1 MKLRRPGDMKFGE
14 KTKRLSRKIIF
25 ITYLLPHN
33 LREHNKLFDANKKTF
48 RLGEKKFADW
58 TVEEV
63 NEKLNGHKEIP
74 VPERSRTDYRG
85 QKMKSEKVE
94 VNSFV

>member
-1 MKLRRPGDMKFGE
+1 MQMKLRRPGDMKFGE

-48 RLGEKKFADW
+48 RLGENKFAHW

-63 NEKLNGHKEIP
+63 AEKLNGHKEIP

-85 QKMKSEKVE
+85 QMSEKVE

>member
-1 MKLRRPGDMKFGE
+1 MKFGRT
-14 KTKRLSRKIIF
+14 TKRLSRKIIF

-63 NEKLNGHKEIP
+63 AEKLNGHKEIP
-74 VPERSRTDYRG
+74 VPERSRTNYRG
-85 QKMKSEKVE
+85 QMTEKVE
-94 VNSFV
+94 VKSFV

>member
-1 MKLRRPGDMKFGE
+1 MKMKLRRPGDMKFGE

-48 RLGEKKFADW
+48 RLDEKKFADW

-63 NEKLNGHKEIP
+63 AEKLNGHIMS
-74 VPERSRTDYRG
+74 VPLKRADYRG
-85 QKMKSEKVE
+85 QMTEKVE